1 MSSIEKL
8 ILLVEDNE
16 DDVFFLKRA
25 LKEAKLSLPLQVLED
40 GQQALDYL
48 SGTGPYADRTL
59 HPLPHL
65 IFLDLKLPYIEGFEL
80 LAWMRDNPALKDTP
94 VAILTSSPEDR
105 DQERA
110 KELNAKTYLVKPP
123 TAKMVLDAITF

>member
-1 MSSIEKL
+1 MNSIEKL

-16 DDVFFLKRA
+16 DDVFFMKRA
-25 LKEAKLSLPLQVLED
+25 LKDAKVGFPVQILED

-48 SGTGPYADRTL
+48 SGKGPYSDRAL

-65 IFLDLKLPYIEGFEL
+65 MFLDLKLPYVEGFEV
-80 LAWMRDNPALKDTP
+80 LAWMRDNPSLKDMP
-94 VAILTSSPEDR
+94 VAILTSSAEDS

-123 TAKMVLDAITF
+123 TAKMILDALSL